1 MAGLP
6 RSCSGRNIETTAKEM
21 KLAEGSS
28 NDDKQLVF
36 PFMIGAPRP
45 AATPITDEIKRIIF
59 EMRSKGYIQSDIAA
73 SIGANQGRVSEVL
86 RGLR

>member
-1 MAGLP
+1 
-6 RSCSGRNIETTAKEM
+6 
-21 KLAEGSS
+21 
-28 NDDKQLVF
+28 
-36 PFMIGAPRP
+36 MIGAPRP